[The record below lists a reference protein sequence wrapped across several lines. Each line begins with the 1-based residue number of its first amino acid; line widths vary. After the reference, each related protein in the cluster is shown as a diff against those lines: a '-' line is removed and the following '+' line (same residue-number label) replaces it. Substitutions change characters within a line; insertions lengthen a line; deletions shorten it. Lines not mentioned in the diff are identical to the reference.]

1 MVVGTNDDINK
12 IEPTPADFETAIS
25 HTGKIYI
32 IILYFRCNHLWD
44 VTAVKI
50 AENIKVFKFL

>member
-25 HTGKIYI
+25 HTGKILYI
-32 IILYFRCNHLWD
+32 LIL
-44 VTAVKI
+44 
-50 AENIKVFKFL
+50 

>member
-1 MVVGTNDDINK
+1 MVVGTKDDIDK

-32 IILYFRCNHLWD
+32 ILYIIEDHKN
-44 VTAVKI
+44 VKF
-50 AENIKVFKFL
+50 NNVFNVL

>member
-32 IILYFRCNHLWD
+32 IILYFRCNHL
-44 VTAVKI
+44 
-50 AENIKVFKFL
+50 